1 MMVHFVHKPATAL
14 EVRKWCAMIRNNSE
28 FHLLWD
34 RRADKFREENKNGRK
49 SNGHKQLAR

>member
-28 FHLLWD
+28 FYLLWD
-34 RRADKFREENKNGRK
+34 IHADKFREEITNGRK

>member
-28 FHLLWD
+28 FYLLWD
-34 RRADKFREENKNGRK
+34 IHADKFREENMNGRK

>member
-28 FHLLWD
+28 FYLLWD
-34 RRADKFREENKNGRK
+34 RRADKFREENMNGRK
-49 SNGHKQLAR
+49 SNSHKQLAR